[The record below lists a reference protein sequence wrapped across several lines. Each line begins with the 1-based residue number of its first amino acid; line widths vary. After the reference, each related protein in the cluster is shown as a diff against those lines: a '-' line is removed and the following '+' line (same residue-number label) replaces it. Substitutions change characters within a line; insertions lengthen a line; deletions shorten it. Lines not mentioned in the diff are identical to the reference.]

1 LEINSMKLLIIFSIL
16 FVFLLIPIQNSFSE
30 LEISTNTQVY
40 SPEHTLQVYGTG
52 LPGENLILRLFAPDE
67 SITKFDQIQTDS
79 DGNFNH
85 QLLTWPVPSSG
96 VPFGTYTVEVLS
108 TEQNGLSKKID
119 IKFSSTTELI
129 SVAIEKQIDTI
140 VFAPESGALHQS
152 FRVFIQ
158 TTRDGL
164 NIGNN
169 PVTLLGNSMIH
180 LPDGSSLSL
189 KHYFKTLYAGVYY
202 FDFTPQQQGTHIFQI
217 SVFSDGVTSKGFAAT
232 HVLSQNLGGINKQI
246 IKLNSILDDTSD
258 ELNTLKSEINGFDKT
273 LLMASD
279 KIDSSTGS
287 IAISVDSISE
297 ASSQLNSLLFPIIAS
312 IGIIVALQITIIAR
326 RR

>member
-1 LEINSMKLLIIFSIL
+1 MKLLVILSIL
-16 FVFLLIPIQNSFSE
+16 FVFLLIPIQDSFSE
-30 LEISTNTQVY
+30 LDLSTNSKVY

-67 SITKFDQIQTDS
+67 SITKFEQIQTEP
-79 DGNFNH
+79 DGSFNH

-96 VPFGTYTVEVLS
+96 TPYGTYVVEVLS

-129 SVAIEKQIDTI
+129 SVAVERQIDTV
-140 VFAPESGALHQS
+140 VFAPESGALNQS
-152 FRVFIQ
+152 FRVFVQ

-164 NIGNN
+164 NIGND
-169 PVTLLGNSMIH
+169 PSQLLGNSMIH

-189 KHYFKTLYAGVYY
+189 KSYFNTLYAGVYY
-202 FDFTPQQQGTHIFQI
+202 FDFTPRQQGTHVFQI
-217 SVFSDGVTSKGFAAT
+217 SVFHEGVTSKGFAAT

-246 IKLNSILDDTSD
+246 TKLNSVLEETSD
-258 ELNTLKSEINGFDKT
+258 ELHVLKSEIEGFDTT
-273 LLMASD
+273 LLTASD
-279 KIDSSTGS
+279 KIDKSTDS
-287 IAISVDSISE
+287 ISTSVEAISE

>member
-1 LEINSMKLLIIFSIL
+1 MKSLFFLSVLFLL
-16 FVFLLIPIQNSFSE
+16 LLIPIQDSFSE
-30 LEISTNTQVY
+30 LEISTNSKVY
-40 SPEHTLQVYGTG
+40 SSEHSLQVYGTG

-67 SITKFDQIQTDS
+67 SITKFEQIQTNS
-79 DGNFNH
+79 DGTFNH
-85 QLLTWPVPSSG
+85 QLLTWPDPSSS
-96 VPFGTYTVEVLS
+96 VPYGTYVVEVLS

-129 SVAIEKQIDTI
+129 SVAVERQIDTV
-140 VFAPESGALHQS
+140 VFAPETGAINQS

-164 NIGNN
+164 NIGND
-169 PVTLLGNSMIH
+169 PSELLRNSQIH

-189 KHYFKTLYAGVYY
+189 TNSFNTLYAGVYY
-202 FDFTPQQQGTHIFQI
+202 FDFTPRQEGTHVFQVA
-217 SVFSDGVTSKGFAAT
+217 VFNEGIASKGFAAT

-246 IKLNSILDDTSD
+246 SKLNSVLGETSN
-258 ELNTLKSEINGFDKT
+258 ELTTLKSEIKGFDDT
-273 LLMASD
+273 LSTASNN
-279 KIDSSTGS
+279 INESTVGISSSVKS
-287 IAISVDSISE
+287 IEE

>member
-1 LEINSMKLLIIFSIL
+1 MKSFVLLSIL
-16 FVFLLIPIQNSFSE
+16 LVFLLIPIQDSFSE
-30 LEISTNTQVY
+30 LEISTNAKVY

-67 SITKFDQIQTDS
+67 SITKFDQIQTNP
-79 DGNFNH
+79 DGTFNH
-85 QLLTWPVPSSG
+85 QLLIWPVPSHG
-96 VPFGTYTVEVLS
+96 TPYGTYVVEVLS
-108 TEQNGLSKKID
+108 TEQKGLSKKIA

-129 SVAIEKQIDTI
+129 SVAVERQIDTV
-140 VFAPESGALHQS
+140 VFSPETGATNQS

-164 NIGNN
+164 NIGND
-169 PVTLLGNSMIH
+169 PSELLGTSMIH

-189 KHYFKTLYAGVYY
+189 KNYFKTLYSGVYY
-202 FDFTPQQQGTHIFQI
+202 FDFTPSQEGTHVFQI
-217 SVFSDGVTSKGFAAT
+217 SVFNEGVTSKGFAAT

-246 IKLNSILDDTSD
+246 IKLNSVLDETSN
-258 ELNTLKSEINGFDKT
+258 ELDILKSEIEGFDST
-273 LLMASD
+273 LLTASE
-279 KIDSSTGS
+279 KIDKSTGT
-287 IAISVDSISE
+287 ISTSVESISE

>member
-1 LEINSMKLLIIFSIL
+1 MKSLFFLSVLFLL
-16 FVFLLIPIQNSFSE
+16 LLIPIQDSFSE
-30 LEISTNTQVY
+30 LEISTNSKVY
-40 SPEHTLQVYGTG
+40 SSEHTLQVYGTG
-52 LPGENLILRLFAPDE
+52 LPEENLILRLFAPDE
-67 SITKFDQIQTDS
+67 SITKFEQIQTNS
-79 DGNFNH
+79 DGTFNH
-85 QLLTWPVPSSG
+85 QLLTWPDPSSN
-96 VPFGTYTVEVLS
+96 VPYGTYVVEVLS

-129 SVAIEKQIDTI
+129 SVAVERQIDTV
-140 VFAPESGALHQS
+140 VFAPETGAINQS

-164 NIGNN
+164 NIGND
-169 PVTLLGNSMIH
+169 PSTLLKHSQIH

-189 KHYFKTLYAGVYY
+189 TNSFKTLYAGVYY
-202 FDFTPQQQGTHIFQI
+202 FDFTPRQEGTHVFQVT
-217 SVFSDGVTSKGFAAT
+217 VFNEGITSKGFAAT

-246 IKLNSILDDTSD
+246 SKLNSVLEETSN
-258 ELNTLKSEINGFDKT
+258 ELTTLKSEIEGFDNT
-273 LLMASD
+273 LSTASNNID
-279 KIDSSTGS
+279 KSTIGISSSVKS
-287 IAISVDSISE
+287 IEE

>member
-1 LEINSMKLLIIFSIL
+1 MKSLFFLSIL
-16 FVFLLIPIQNSFSE
+16 FLLLLIPIQDSFSE
-30 LEISTNTQVY
+30 LEISTNSKVY
-40 SPEHTLQVYGTG
+40 SSEHSLQVYGTG
-52 LPGENLILRLFAPDE
+52 LPEENLILRLFAPDE
-67 SITKFDQIQTDS
+67 SITKFEQIQTNS
-79 DGNFNH
+79 DGTFNH
-85 QLLTWPVPSSG
+85 QLLTWPDPSSNI
-96 VPFGTYTVEVLS
+96 PYGTYVVEVLS

-129 SVAIEKQIDTI
+129 SVAVERQIDTV
-140 VFAPESGALHQS
+140 VFAPETGAINQS

-164 NIGNN
+164 NIGND
-169 PVTLLGNSMIH
+169 PSELLRNSQIH

-189 KHYFKTLYAGVYY
+189 KNSFKTLYAGVYY
-202 FDFTPQQQGTHIFQI
+202 FDFTPRQEGTHVFQVA
-217 SVFSDGVTSKGFAAT
+217 VFNEGIASKGFAAT

-246 IKLNSILDDTSD
+246 SKLNSVLDETST
-258 ELNTLKSEINGFDKT
+258 ELTTLKSEIEGFDNT
-273 LLMASD
+273 LSTASNNINEST
-279 KIDSSTGS
+279 KGISSSVKS
-287 IAISVDSISE
+287 IEE

>member
-1 LEINSMKLLIIFSIL
+1 MKSLFFLSVLFLL
-16 FVFLLIPIQNSFSE
+16 LLIPIQDSFSE
-30 LEISTNTQVY
+30 LEISTNSKVY
-40 SPEHTLQVYGTG
+40 SSEHTLQVYGTG
-52 LPGENLILRLFAPDE
+52 LPEENLILRLFAPDE
-67 SITKFDQIQTDS
+67 SITKFEQIQTNS
-79 DGNFNH
+79 DGTFNH
-85 QLLTWPVPSSG
+85 QLLTWPDPSSN
-96 VPFGTYTVEVLS
+96 VPYGTYVVEVLS

-129 SVAIEKQIDTI
+129 SVAVERQIDTV
-140 VFAPESGALHQS
+140 VFAPETGAINQS

-164 NIGNN
+164 NIGND
-169 PVTLLGNSMIH
+169 PSTLLKHSQIH

-189 KHYFKTLYAGVYY
+189 TNSFKTLYAGVYY
-202 FDFTPQQQGTHIFQI
+202 FDFTPRQEGTHVFQI
-217 SVFSDGVTSKGFAAT
+217 AVFNEGIASKGFAAT

-246 IKLNSILDDTSD
+246 SKLNSVLDETSN
-258 ELNTLKSEINGFDKT
+258 ELTTLKSEIKGFDNT
-273 LLMASD
+273 LSTASNNID
-279 KIDSSTGS
+279 KSTIGISSSVKS
-287 IAISVDSISE
+287 IEE